1 MNDYLFTMKK
11 SGIVAVVGRSNNG
24 KSTLVNSLVG
34 SKVAIT
40 TPKPQTTR
48 RPVQGIISSDRGQAV
63 LVDTP
68 GLMQKARDPLT
79 QKLTGWIKETL
90 REVDLVIYVADPTRS
105 IGDEEKAAL
114 RLVEH
119 VEKPKLLVINKIDDP
134 TSRYNIDFYRDLAKS
149 FTAYV
154 EASALTNKNTDLITR
169 WIFDNLPEGE
179 YLYPEFQLTN
189 LSNDEW
195 VAELIREKLFLR
207 LREELPYSTH
217 VEVKEMHEQDGGMMY
232 VNAVV
237 YTNQERY
244 KRMIIGAGARGIKE
258 IGQSTRRE
266 LEAVTG
272 KKYYLDL
279 SVQVDGNWVD
289 RLF

>member
-1 MNDYLFTMKK
+1 MKK

-90 REVDLVIYVADPTRS
+90 REVDLVMYVADPTRS

-134 TSRYNIDFYRDLAKS
+134 TSKYNIDFYRDLAKN

-217 VEVKEMHEQDGGMMY
+217 VEVKEMHEQDNGMMY

>member
-1 MNDYLFTMKK
+1 MAK
-11 SGIVAVVGRSNNG
+11 SGMVAVVGRSNAG

-68 GLMQKARDPLT
+68 GFMQKARDPLT
-79 QKLTGWIKETL
+79 QKLTGWIKEAL
-90 REVDLVIYVADPTRS
+90 RDIDLVMYVADPTRS

-114 RLVEH
+114 RMVQH
-119 VEKPKLLVINKIDDP
+119 VDKPKLLVINKMDDK
-134 TSRYNIDFYRDLAKS
+134 TNVYNIGFYRDLAKN

-154 EASALTNKNTDLITR
+154 EVSAKTGKNVDLVSR
-169 WIFDNLPEGE
+169 WIFDNLNEGD

-189 LSNDEW
+189 LTNSEW
-195 VAELIREKLFLR
+195 IAELIREKLFLR

-217 VEVKEMHEQDGGMMY
+217 VEVEDVREEDNGTVY
-232 VNAVV
+232 VRAII

-244 KRMIIGAGARGIKE
+244 KRMIIGAGARGVRE

-272 KKYYLDL
+272 KKHYLDL
-279 SVQVDGNWVD
+279 EVQVDASWLE
-289 RLF
+289 RLT